1 MICIEVVSGNDD
13 RGCKSDFQNDAS
25 EILRMM
31 PTDQSH
37 RHFHFIGICG
47 TAMGAVAAAM
57 KDRGYTVT
65 GSDQNVYP
73 PMSDFLADKGIPITV
88 GNSPNNIPEGV
99 SLVVIGNAMSRGNVE
114 LEEVLDCKLAYTS
127 LPELLKDEFLKGKR
141 NIVAT
146 GTHGKTTTS
155 SMVTHILKFNGHD
168 PSYMIGGIPLD
179 LGQGG
184 KFTDSDFFVLEG
196 DEYDTAFFDKRSKFI
211 HYLPEVVIVNNIEF
225 DHADIFEDIDDIKL
239 SFKRMLNIV
248 PRNGVVFVNGDDSD
262 AVDVTVGC
270 PAPVIK
276 VGMNDQCEHCLKDM
290 VFRSGLSLFTLNGCK
305 YEIPMDGEFNVR
317 NAAMAVSASLFV
329 GLEESGIAKALA
341 DFSGVA
347 RRQEFRGEESGVKII
362 DDFGH
367 HPTAI
372 GSTIDAI
379 RQRYEGSRIWA
390 LFEPRSN
397 TSRRNLMQDQLEFAL
412 SKADGIFI
420 SEVPDP
426 EKVPSDELLNIDSV
440 IESLR
445 TKGKIAFQ
453 GSDSDDIVEK
463 LIPLT
468 EPNDVIVILSNG
480 EFGGIHTKLL
490 QGLR

>member
-1 MICIEVVSGNDD
+1 
-13 RGCKSDFQNDAS
+13 
-25 EILRMM
+25 M

-73 PMSDFLADKGIPITV
+73 PMSDFLADKGISIIA
-88 GNSPNNIPEGV
+88 GNSPDNIPEGV
-99 SLVVIGNAMSRGNVE
+99 DLVVIGNAMSRGDVE
-114 LEEVLDCKLAYTS
+114 LEEVLDRKLGYTS

-155 SMVTHILKFNGHD
+155 SMVAHILKFNGHD
-168 PSYMIGGIPLD
+168 PSHMIGGIPLD

-184 KFTDSDFFVLEG
+184 KFTDSDFFVIEG

-248 PRNGVVFVNGDDSD
+248 PRNGVVFINGDDLN
-262 AVDVTVGC
+262 AVEVAVGC
-270 PAPVIK
+270 PAPVVK
-276 VGMNDQCEHCLKDM
+276 VGLSSQCEHRLKDI
-290 VFRSGLSLFTLNGCK
+290 VFRSGWSSFNLNDFK
-305 YEIPMDGEFNVR
+305 YEVPMDGEFNVR

-329 GLEESGIAKALA
+329 GLEKSGIAEALA
-341 DFSGVA
+341 NFSGVA
-347 RRQEFRGEESGVKII
+347 RRQEFRGEKSGVKII

-397 TSRRNLMQDQLEFAL
+397 TSRRNLMQDQLESAL

-426 EKVPSDELLNIDSV
+426 EKVPLGELLNVDSV
-440 IESLR
+440 IEGLR

-453 GSDSDDIVEK
+453 GSDSDAIVEK
-463 LIPLT
+463 LIPLAK
-468 EPNDVIVILSNG
+468 PKDVIIVLSNG
-480 EFGGIHTKLL
+480 GFGGIHTKLL
-490 QGLR
+490 EGLR

>member
-1 MICIEVVSGNDD
+1 MV
-13 RGCKSDFQNDAS
+13 
-25 EILRMM
+25 

-65 GSDQNVYP
+65 GSDLNVYP
-73 PMSDFLADKGIPITV
+73 PMSDFLADKGIVITS
-88 GNSPNNIPEGV
+88 GNGPDNIPDGV
-99 SLVVIGNAMSRGNVE
+99 SLVIIGNAMSRGNAQ
-114 LEEVLDCKLAYTS
+114 LEEVLDRKIAYTS
-127 LPELLKDEFLKGKR
+127 LPALLKDEFLKGKR

-155 SMVTHILKFNGHD
+155 SMVAHILKFNGHD
-168 PSYMIGGIPLD
+168 PSHMIGGIPLD

-225 DHADIFEDIDDIKL
+225 DHADIFKDIDDIKL

-248 PRNGVVFVNGDDSD
+248 PRNGIVFVNGDDSN
-262 AVDVTVGC
+262 AIDVTVEC
-270 PAPVIK
+270 PASVIK
-276 VGMNDQCEHCLKDM
+276 VGVNDACEHRIQNMIFC
-290 VFRSGLSLFTLNGCK
+290 SSSSSFTLNGFK
-305 YEIPMDGEFNVR
+305 YEVPMHGEFNVR

-329 GLEESGIAKALA
+329 GLEESEIAEALA
-341 DFSGVA
+341 NFSGVA

-397 TSRRNLMQDQLEFAL
+397 TSRRNLMQDQLESAL

-426 EKVPSDELLNIDSV
+426 EKVPSGELLNVEVV
-440 IESLR
+440 IKGLK
-445 TKGKIAFQ
+445 TKGKIAFR
-453 GSDSDDIVEK
+453 GSDSDEIVEK

-468 EPNDVIVILSNG
+468 EPNDVVIVLSNG
-480 EFGGIHTKLL
+480 GFGGIHAKLL